1 MGNELPKSKNAQ
13 QYWEVIDE
21 TTRKIA
27 GESEETLSSYK
38 QETIDKIKQLGKEG
52 IDYWETRIAD
62 YKKLSQEE
70 AVARLIKAEKVEAK
84 ISTIQ
89 KAIEIVQS

>member
-1 MGNELPKSKNAQ
+1 MVRLD
-13 QYWEVIDE
+13 VINLIL
-21 TTRKIA
+21 KIA
-27 GESEETLSSYK
+27 GLE

-52 IDYWETRIAD
+52 IDYWETRITD

-84 ISTIQ
+84 IGTIK
-89 KAIEIVQS
+89 KAIDIVQS